1 MGQAKVSYA
10 NASSASQN
18 RVAFNVGLHL
28 KSRKKKKKN
37 QKQILPAL
45 NIPWA
50 LLYHECKY

>member
-28 KSRKKKKKN
+28 KSRKKKKKTKN
-37 QKQILPAL
+37 QYCRL
-45 NIPWA
+45 
-50 LLYHECKY
+50 